1 MARGPSPCRN
11 EHRHEAANFLHQSVP
26 LLALPGALW
35 EVEQAGAWCFER
47 PNDDDDDG
55 EEPVDDEPEPVAAD
69 AEDEEDACGDDEM
82 AADDE

>member
-1 MARGPSPCRN
+1 M
-11 EHRHEAANFLHQSVP
+11 
-26 LLALPGALW
+26 W

-55 EEPVDDEPEPVAAD
+55 EGPVEDEPEPVAAD